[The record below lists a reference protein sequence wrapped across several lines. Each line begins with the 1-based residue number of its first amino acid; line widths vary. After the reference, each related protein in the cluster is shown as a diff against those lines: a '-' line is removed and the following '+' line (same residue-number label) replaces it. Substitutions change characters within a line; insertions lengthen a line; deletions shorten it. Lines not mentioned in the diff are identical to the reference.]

1 MSEIRDQLQRTLG
14 DNYTLER
21 ELGGGGMS
29 RVFVAEETSLGR
41 KVVVKVLP
49 PELAAAV
56 NLERFRREIQLAAK
70 LQHPLIVPVLAA
82 GVSDGLPYYT
92 MPLIEGES
100 LRARLSRAGELPIHD
115 AVRVM
120 RDMLSAL
127 SYAHEHGVVHRDIKP
142 DNVLLTGQHAMV
154 ADFGVAKAISAST
167 NPGSSLTSLG
177 VALGTPAY
185 MSPEQAAAD
194 PTTDHRSDLY
204 SVGAVA
210 YEMLSGQQVFS
221 SRSPQAMLAAHAME
235 APEPLERRR
244 KSVPPLLSALIMR
257 ALEKHAA
264 DRPQSASEMLA
275 ALDAAVTPS
284 GASTTPYTGM
294 MPARKVA
301 ASGRSMVMAMMAAV
315 VLLGLGSSSWYWYR
329 SKQPGVAAA
338 GADSLGAAS
347 SAIGSVAVIPFVNTG
362 GSASDEYF
370 SDGMT
375 DELAHALS
383 RIPKLR
389 VAGRT
394 SSYAFKGKTVAPQ
407 EMGKQLNVAAIV
419 EGSIRRSGDRLRII
433 AQLESAKDGSVIWS
447 DSYESKAKD
456 VFQLQDEFTKAIVT
470 ALTPA
475 LGGSAAAVAA
485 SESRGTDNAAAYDAY
500 LKGRYFFLKRG
511 AENLQRSVDYFAQS
525 IKLDPRFA
533 RAHAG
538 YAMAITTLPFYAHV
552 KNSDSIFT
560 TALASA
566 KRAVELDPNLGDA
579 HLALGDIYSVN
590 DRAPDAEV
598 ELLRAIAL
606 QPNDATS
613 HQWHGDNLE
622 LLANLP
628 AALDEERKA
637 EQLDPLSAV
646 IKVETGYALSMMRD
660 FKGAVQYMHKALEI
674 DPGFIL
680 AKQNLV
686 FMYIFAGFP
695 DSALAMVDA
704 LRKENAPTP
713 SQSVSG
719 TGFGELH
726 GGYASVFAALGRWD
740 EADAERKL
748 TEQSNRDDAK
758 LQVRLVFRDI
768 PGAMDAFLKTTAKSM
783 RGTVYGCDPQFDL
796 LKQDP
801 RFIDRLT
808 RGGMKICP
816 ATTPWP
822 IGPPP
827 HKYAS
832 KVER

>member
-41 KVVVKVLP
+41 KVVIKVLP
-49 PELAAAV
+49 PDLAAAV

-82 GVSDGLPYYT
+82 GVSEGLPYYT
-92 MPLIEGES
+92 MPFIEGES
-100 LRARLSRAGELPIHD
+100 LRARMSRAGELPIHD

-127 SYAHEHGVVHRDIKP
+127 SYAHDHGVVHRDIKP

-194 PTTDHRSDLY
+194 PATDHRSDLY

-210 YEMLSGQQVFS
+210 YEMLSGQQLFS
-221 SRSPQAMLAAHAME
+221 NRSPQAMLAAHAME
-235 APEPLERRR
+235 DPEPLEKRR
-244 KSVPPLLSALIMR
+244 KSVPPMLSAVIMR

-264 DRPQSASEMLA
+264 DRPQSADEMLA
-275 ALDAAVTPS
+275 QLDAAVTPS
-284 GASTTPYTGM
+284 SATTPYTGT

-301 ASGRSMVMAMMAAV
+301 SSGRSTVMAVAAAI
-315 VLLGLGSSSWYWYR
+315 VLLALGSSSWYWYKQ
-329 SKQPGVAAA
+329 KQPTVAAV
-338 GADSLGAAS
+338 GADSLGAING
-347 SAIGSVAVIPFVNTG
+347 AIGSVAVIPFVNTG
-362 GSASDEYF
+362 GNASDEYF

-407 EMGKQLNVAAIV
+407 EMGKVLNVAAIV

-456 VFQLQDEFTKAIVT
+456 VFQLQDEFTKAIVG
-470 ALTPA
+470 ALTPTLA
-475 LGGSAAAVAA
+475 GASASVAA
-485 SESRGTDNAAAYDAY
+485 SESRGTTSGPAYDAY
-500 LKGRYFFLKRG
+500 LKGRFFFLKRG
-511 AENLQRSVDYFAQS
+511 GENLQRSVDYFAQAV
-525 IKLDPRFA
+525 KLDPKFA

-538 YAMAITTLPFYAHV
+538 YAMAITTLPFYASV
-552 KNSDSIFT
+552 KNEDSLFHLG
-560 TALASA
+560 LAAAQRSI
-566 KRAVELDPNLGDA
+566 ELDPNLGDG
-579 HLALGDIYSVN
+579 HLALSDVYSVH
-590 DRAPDAEV
+590 DRTAEA
-598 ELLRAIAL
+598 ETEMLKAIAL
-606 QPNDATS
+606 QPNDATT

-622 LLANLP
+622 LLGNPA
-628 AALDEERKA
+628 AALDEEHRA
-637 EQLDPLSAV
+637 EQLDPLSAI
-646 IKVETGYALSMMRD
+646 IKIETGYAMELTRD
-660 FKGAVQYMHKALEI
+660 FKGAIEYMHKGLEI
-674 DPGFIL
+674 DPSIQL

-686 FMYIFAGFP
+686 PFYIWAGFP
-695 DSALAMVDA
+695 DSALVLLQQQSKEQAQNPSRSLSFNVNQDA
-704 LRKENAPTP
+704 A
-713 SQSVSG
+713 
-719 TGFGELH
+719 
-726 GGYASVFAALGRWD
+726 YAEVYAALGRWD
-740 EADAERKL
+740 EADVYRRRVEA
-748 TEQSNRDDAK
+748 TGDDGSK
-758 LQVRLVFRDI
+758 MGVRIVFRDVS
-768 PGAMDAFLKTTAKSM
+768 GAVDAFEKVTAKSLS
-783 RGTVYGCDPQFDL
+783 GTVYGCDPQFDL
-796 LKQDP
+796 LKQEP
-801 RFIDRLT
+801 RFTARLK
-808 RGGMKICP
+808 RVGMGICP
-816 ATTPWP
+816 ASSPWP
-822 IGPPP
+822 FPVPPP
-827 HKYAS
+827 KYAV
-832 KVER
+832 KK

>member
-1 MSEIRDQLQRTLG
+1 MSDLRGQLQKTLG

-29 RVFVAEETSLGR
+29 RVFVAEENSLGR

-49 PELAAAV
+49 PDLAAAV

-82 GVSDGLPYYT
+82 GVSEGLPYYT

-100 LRARLSRAGELPIHD
+100 LRARISRAGELPIHD

-142 DNVLLTGQHAMV
+142 DNVLLTGQHAVV

-185 MSPEQAAAD
+185 MSPEQGAAD
-194 PTTDHRSDLY
+194 PTTDHRADLY

-221 SRSPQAMLAAHAME
+221 NRSPQAMLAAHAME
-235 APEPLERRR
+235 TPEPIEKRR
-244 KSVPPLLSALIMR
+244 KSVPPLLAALIMR
-257 ALEKHAA
+257 SLEKHAA
-264 DRPQSASEMLA
+264 DRPQSAGEMLA
-275 ALDAAVTPS
+275 QLDAAVTPS
-284 GASTTPYTGM
+284 GASTTPYTGT

-301 ASGRSMVMAMMAAV
+301 PSARSAVMAVMAAF
-315 VLLGLGSSSWYWYR
+315 VLLGLASSSLYWYKH
-329 SKQPGVAAA
+329 KQPVVAGV
-338 GADSLGAAS
+338 GADSVGGPS
-347 SAIGSVAVIPFVNTG
+347 GAIGSVAVIPFVNTG
-362 GSASDEYF
+362 GVASDEYF

-456 VFQLQDEFTKAIVT
+456 VFQLQDEFTKAIVG

-475 LGGSAAAVAA
+475 LSGTTAGVVA
-485 SESRGTDNAAAYDAY
+485 SEGRGTSNAEAYDFY
-500 LKGRYFFLKRG
+500 LKGRYFFLRRG
-511 AENLQRSVDYFAQS
+511 AENLKLSTQNFAS
-525 IKLDPRFA
+525 ALKLDQNFA

-538 YAMAITTLPFYAHV
+538 LAMAAVTLPLYAADV
-552 KNSDSIFT
+552 NKDSLFEVG
-560 TALASA
+560 LKSA
-566 KRAVELDPNLGDA
+566 QRAVALDSALGDA
-579 HLALGDIYSVN
+579 HLALGDVYGVY
-590 DRAPDAEV
+590 DRFSESDAE
-598 ELLRAIAL
+598 LQKAISL

-613 HQWHGDNLE
+613 HQWYGDNLE
-622 LLANLP
+622 MLGDVKG
-628 AALDEERKA
+628 ALDEERKA

-646 IKVETGYALSMMRD
+646 IKVETGYALELMRD
-660 FKGAVQYMHKALEI
+660 YTVAIQYLHKSLDI
-674 DPGFIL
+674 DPGFTL
-680 AKQNLV
+680 AKQDEGSFYL
-686 FMYIFAGFP
+686 FAGFP
-695 DSALAMVDA
+695 DSALVHLEEARKNGDKVPKPRVSATRGLDA
-704 LRKENAPTP
+704 
-713 SQSVSG
+713 
-719 TGFGELH
+719 GFSAVL
-726 GGYASVFAALGRWD
+726 AALGRWD
-740 EADAERKL
+740 EADVYRQRVEASNDDGSKL
-748 TEQSNRDDAK
+748 G
-758 LQVRLVFRDI
+758 VRLVFHDI
-768 PGAMDAFLKTTAKSM
+768 KGATDAFLKVTSKSLNA
-783 RGTVYGCDPQFDL
+783 TVYGCDPQFDL

-801 RFIDRLT
+801 RFVARL
-808 RGGMKICP
+808 RRVGAGICP
-816 ATTPWP
+816 ASTPWP
-822 IGPPP
+822 IPPP
-827 HKYAS
+827 PAKYAA
-832 KVER
+832 KR

>member
-1 MSEIRDQLQRTLG
+1 MSEIRDQLQKTLG

-29 RVFVAEETSLGR
+29 RVFVAEENSLGR

-49 PELAAAV
+49 PDLAAAV

-92 MPLIEGES
+92 MPFIEGES
-100 LRARLSRAGELPIHD
+100 LRAKLSRAGELPVHD

-127 SYAHEHGVVHRDIKP
+127 SYAHERGVVHRDIKP

-194 PTTDHRSDLY
+194 PATDHRSDLY

-221 SRSPQAMLAAHAME
+221 SRSPQAMLAAHATE

-244 KSVPPLLSALIMR
+244 KSVPPLLSALVMR
-257 ALEKHAA
+257 SLEKHAA
-264 DRPQSASEMLA
+264 DRPQSANEMLA
-275 ALDAAVTPS
+275 QLDAAVTPS
-284 GASTTPYTGM
+284 GASTTPYTGT

-301 ASGRSMVMAMMAAV
+301 SSGRSTVMAVAAAV
-315 VLLGLGSSSWYWYR
+315 VLLGLGSSSVYWYKH
-329 SKQPGVAAA
+329 KQPVVPAV
-338 GADSLGAAS
+338 GADSLGAPTG
-347 SAIGSVAVIPFVNTG
+347 AIGSVAVIPFVNTG
-362 GSASDEYF
+362 GNASDEYF

-383 RIPKLR
+383 RIPRLR

-407 EMGKQLNVAAIV
+407 EIGKQLNVAAIV

-433 AQLESAKDGSVIWS
+433 AQLESAKDGSVLWS

-456 VFQLQDEFTKAIVT
+456 VFQLQDEFTKAIVS
-470 ALTPA
+470 ALTPTLA
-475 LGGSAAAVAA
+475 GTTAAVAA
-485 SESRGTDNAAAYDAY
+485 SEGRGTSNAEAYDYY
-500 LKGRYFFLKRG
+500 LKGRYFFLRRG
-511 AENLQRSVDYFAQS
+511 AENLQLATDNFARAL
-525 IKLDPRFA
+525 KLDQNFA

-538 YAMAITTLPFYAHV
+538 FAMAIVTLPFYASGV
-552 KNSDSIFT
+552 NSDSLFEVG
-560 TALASA
+560 LKSA
-566 KRAVELDPNLGDA
+566 QRAVELDSALGDA
-579 HLALGDIYSVN
+579 HLALGDVYDVY
-590 DRAPDAEV
+590 DRFADAEV
-598 ELLRAIAL
+598 ELRKAVAL

-622 LLANLP
+622 VLADVQG
-628 AALDEERKA
+628 ALEEERRA

-646 IKVETGYALSMMRD
+646 IKVESGYALDLARD
-660 FKGAVQYMHKALEI
+660 YKGAIQYMHQALDI
-674 DPGFIL
+674 DPNFAL
-680 AKQNLV
+680 ARQNLAPL
-686 FMYIFAGFP
+686 YLFAGYP
-695 DSALAMVDA
+695 DSTLLMLEEERKRGGKSTSMSLSANTNLDAGFSAAL
-704 LRKENAPTP
+704 
-713 SQSVSG
+713 
-719 TGFGELH
+719 
-726 GGYASVFAALGRWD
+726 AALGRWD
-740 EADAERKL
+740 EADAYRRKV
-748 TEQSNRDDAK
+748 EASNDEGSK
-758 LQVRLVFRDI
+758 LGVRLVFHDVR
-768 PGAMDAFLKTTAKSM
+768 GATDAFLKLTAIRLSA
-783 RGTVYGCDPQFDL
+783 TIYGCDPQFDL

-801 RFIDRLT
+801 RFVERLT
-808 RGGMKICP
+808 RVGAKICP
-816 ATTPWP
+816 ASTPWP
-822 IGPPP
+822 IPPP
-827 HKYAS
+827 PAKYAV
-832 KVER
+832 KK

>member
-82 GVSDGLPYYT
+82 GVSEGLPYYT

-142 DNVLLTGQHAMV
+142 DNVLLTGQHAVV

-221 SRSPQAMLAAHAME
+221 ARSPQAMLAAHAME
-235 APEPLERRR
+235 TPEPLEKRR
-244 KSVPPLLSALIMR
+244 KTVPPLLSAVIMR
-257 ALEKHAA
+257 SLEKHAA
-264 DRPQSASEMLA
+264 DRPQSANEMLA
-275 ALDAAVTPS
+275 QLDAAVTPS
-284 GASTTPYTGM
+284 AATTPYTGT

-301 ASGRSMVMAMMAAV
+301 SSARSTIMAGMAAV
-315 VLLGLGSSSWYWYR
+315 VLLGLGSSSWYWYKH
-329 SKQPGVAAA
+329 KQPVVPGV
-338 GADSLGAAS
+338 GADSLGAATGG
-347 SAIGSVAVIPFVNTG
+347 IGSVAVIPFVNTG
-362 GSASDEYF
+362 GNASDEYF

-433 AQLESAKDGSVIWS
+433 AQLESAKDGSVLWS

-456 VFQLQDEFTKAIVT
+456 VFQLQDEFTKAIVA
-470 ALTPA
+470 ALTPTLA
-475 LGGSAAAVAA
+475 GTTATTVA
-485 SESRGTDNAAAYDAY
+485 SEGRGTSDAEAYDSY
-500 LKGRYFFLKRG
+500 LKGRYFFLRRG
-511 AENLQRSVDYFAQS
+511 AENLRLSSDNFAQA
-525 IKLDPRFA
+525 IKLDPNFA

-538 YAMAITTLPFYAHV
+538 LAMAVVTLPFYASGV
-552 KNSDSIFT
+552 NTDSLFDVG
-560 TALASA
+560 LKSA
-566 KRAVELDPNLGDA
+566 QHAVELDSTLGDA
-579 HLALGDIYSVN
+579 HLALGDVYGVY
-590 DRAPDAEV
+590 DRFVEAES
-598 ELLRAIAL
+598 ELKRAIAL

-622 LLANLP
+622 MIGDPAGALL
-628 AALDEERKA
+628 EEQTA
-637 EQLDPLSAV
+637 ERLDPLSAV
-646 IKVETGYALSMMRD
+646 IKVETGYAMFMLRD
-660 FKGAVQYMHKALEI
+660 FKAAVRYMHKALEI
-674 DPGFIL
+674 DPNFLL
-680 AKQNLV
+680 AKQNLTG
-686 FMYIFAGFP
+686 FYLFAGFP
-695 DSALAMVDA
+695 DSALDQINQLHATLVKNSARSLSAISNEDA
-704 LRKENAPTP
+704 A
-713 SQSVSG
+713 
-719 TGFGELH
+719 
-726 GGYASVFAALGRWD
+726 YAGVYAALGKWD
-740 EADAERKL
+740 VAESYRRRVEENGDEGSKLAVREAFGDV
-748 TEQSNRDDAK
+748 S
-758 LQVRLVFRDI
+758 
-768 PGAMDAFLKTTAKSM
+768 GAVDAFERYTAKTL
-783 RGTVYGCDPQFDL
+783 GATVFGCDPQYDP
-796 LKQDP
+796 LKKDP
-801 RFIDRLT
+801 RFAARLT
-808 RGGMKICP
+808 RVGAKLCP

-822 IGPPP
+822 IPAPPP
-827 HKYAS
+827 KYAV
-832 KVER
+832 KK

>member
-1 MSEIRDQLQRTLG
+1 LSDLRTDLQRVLG
-14 DNYTLER
+14 EAYTIER

-82 GVSDGLPYYT
+82 GVSEGLPYYT
-92 MPLIEGES
+92 MPFIEGET
-100 LRARLSRAGELPIHD
+100 LRARLSRAGELPVHD

-142 DNVLLTGQHAMV
+142 DNVLLTGQHAVV

-194 PTTDHRSDLY
+194 PATDHRSDLY

-210 YEMLSGQQVFS
+210 YEMLSGQQLFS

-235 APEPLERRR
+235 DPEPLEKRR
-244 KSVPPLLSALIMR
+244 KSVPPALSAVIMR
-257 ALEKHAA
+257 SLEKHAA
-264 DRPQSASEMLA
+264 DRPQSANEMLA
-275 ALDAAVTPS
+275 QLDAAVTPS
-284 GASTTPYTGM
+284 SATTPYTGM

-301 ASGRSMVMAMMAAV
+301 SSGRSMIMAMMAAV
-315 VLLGLGSSSWYWYR
+315 VLLGLGSSSWYWYKH
-329 SKQPGVAAA
+329 KQPAVPGV

-347 SAIGSVAVIPFVNTG
+347 GAIGSVAVIPFVNTG
-362 GSASDEYF
+362 GNASDEYF

-383 RIPKLR
+383 RIPRLR

-407 EMGKQLNVAAIV
+407 EMGKVLNVAAIV

-456 VFQLQDEFTKAIVT
+456 VFQLQDEFTKAIVG

-475 LGGSAAAVAA
+475 LAGSTASVAA
-485 SESRGTDNAAAYDAY
+485 SESRGTENAGAYDAY
-500 LKGRYFFLKRG
+500 LKGRYFFLRRG
-511 AENLQRSVDYFAQS
+511 AEGLQKSVDYFAQAVR
-525 IKLDPRFA
+525 LDPKFA

-538 YAMAITTLPFYAHV
+538 YAMAVTTLPFYSTV
-552 KNSDSIFT
+552 EYSDSTFAT
-560 TALASA
+560 GLAAA

-579 HLALGDIYSVN
+579 HLALGDVYSVY
-590 DRAPDAEV
+590 DRPLDAEA
-598 ELLRAIAL
+598 ELIKAIAL

-622 LLANLP
+622 LLANIP
-628 AALDEERKA
+628 AAIEEERKA

-660 FKGAVQYMHKALEI
+660 FNGAIRYMHKALEI
-674 DPGFIL
+674 DPDFKL
-680 AKQNLV
+680 AKQNLEV
-686 FMYIFAGFP
+686 FYLFAGFP
-695 DSALAMVDA
+695 DSSLAILDE
-704 LRKENAPTP
+704 LKKINAPTP
-713 SQSVSG
+713 SQSLSG
-719 TGFGELH
+719 A
-726 GGYASVFAALGRWD
+726 GGRHAMYATVFAALGRWD
-740 EADAERKL
+740 EAEAERKL
-748 TEQSNRDDAK
+748 VEASDHGDAK
-758 LQVRLVFRDI
+758 IQVRILFGDI
-768 PGAMDAFLKTTAKSM
+768 RGAVDAFLKFTEKSTY
-783 RGTVYGCDPQFDL
+783 GTVYGCDPLFDP
-796 LKQDP
+796 LKRDP
-801 RFIDRLT
+801 RFAERLT
-808 RGGMKICP
+808 RTGAKLCP

-822 IGPPP
+822 IPAPPP
-827 HKYAS
+827 KYS
-832 KVER
+832 VKR

>member
-14 DNYTLER
+14 GSYTLER

-49 PELAAAV
+49 PDLAAAV

-82 GVSDGLPYYT
+82 GVSEGLPYYT
-92 MPLIEGES
+92 MPFIEGES
-100 LRARLSRAGELPIHD
+100 LRARMSRAGELPIHD

-194 PTTDHRSDLY
+194 PATDHRSDLY

-235 APEPLERRR
+235 DPEPLEKRR

-264 DRPQSASEMLA
+264 DRPQSADEMLA
-275 ALDAAVTPS
+275 QLDAAVTPS
-284 GASTTPYTGM
+284 AATTPYTGT

-301 ASGRSMVMAMMAAV
+301 SSGRSTVMAAAAAI
-315 VLLGLGSSSWYWYR
+315 VLLALGSSSWYWYKN
-329 SKQPGVAAA
+329 KQPAAPA
-338 GADSLGAAS
+338 VGADSLGAVS
-347 SAIGSVAVIPFVNTG
+347 GAIGSVAVIPFVNTG
-362 GSASDEYF
+362 GNASDEYF

-383 RIPKLR
+383 RIPRLR

-407 EMGKQLNVAAIV
+407 EMGKVLNVAAIV

-433 AQLESAKDGSVIWS
+433 AQLESARDGSVIWS

-456 VFQLQDEFTKAIVT
+456 VFQLQDEFTKAIVS
-470 ALTPA
+470 ALTPTLA
-475 LGGSAAAVAA
+475 GASASVAA
-485 SESRGTDNAAAYDAY
+485 SDSRGTENAAAYDAY
-500 LKGRYFFLKRG
+500 LKGRYFFLRRG
-511 AENLQRSVDYFAQS
+511 AEGLQKSVDYFAQAV
-525 IKLDPRFA
+525 KLDPKFA

-538 YAMAITTLPFYAHV
+538 YAMSITTLPFYASV
-552 KNSDSIFT
+552 TNEDSLFRLG
-560 TALASA
+560 LAA
-566 KRAVELDPNLGDA
+566 AQHAVELDPNLGDA
-579 HLALGDIYSVN
+579 HLALGDVYSVH
-590 DRAPDAEV
+590 DRTSDAEI
-598 ELLRAIAL
+598 EMLKAIAL

-622 LLANLP
+622 MIGNP
-628 AALDEERKA
+628 AAALEEERKA

-646 IKVETGYALSMMRD
+646 IKVEAGYAMTMARD
-660 FKGAVQYMHKALEI
+660 FKGAIEYMHKSLEI
-674 DPGFIL
+674 DPNFEL

-686 FMYIFAGFP
+686 GFYTWGGFP
-695 DSALAMVDA
+695 DSARTLIETM
-704 LRKENAPTP
+704 RKENAQNPTR
-713 SQSVSG
+713 SLSSVTSLDAG
-719 TGFGELH
+719 YTGVL
-726 GGYASVFAALGRWD
+726 AALGRWD
-740 EADAERKL
+740 EADTYRKRV
-748 TEQSNRDDAK
+748 EQTNDDASK
-758 LQVRLVFRDI
+758 LGVRLVFRDVA
-768 PGAMDAFLKTTAKSM
+768 GATEAFLKVTAKSLH
-783 RGTVYGCDPQFDL
+783 GTVYGCDPQFDL

-801 RFIDRLT
+801 RFVAQLKRFGVGL
-808 RGGMKICP
+808 CP

-822 IGPPP
+822 IPAPPP
-827 HKYAS
+827 KYAV
-832 KVER
+832 KK

>member
-14 DNYTLER
+14 GTYTLER

-82 GVSDGLPYYT
+82 GVSEGLPYYT
-92 MPLIEGES
+92 MPLIEGET

-120 RDMLSAL
+120 RDVLSAL

-142 DNVLLTGQHAMV
+142 DNVLLTGQHAVV

-194 PTTDHRSDLY
+194 PATDHRSDLY

-221 SRSPQAMLAAHAME
+221 NRSPQAMLAAHAME
-235 APEPLERRR
+235 TPEPIEKRR
-244 KSVPPLLSALIMR
+244 KSVPPLLAALIMR
-257 ALEKHAA
+257 SLEKHAA
-264 DRPQSASEMLA
+264 DRPQSANEMLA
-275 ALDAAVTPS
+275 QLDAAVTPS

-301 ASGRSMVMAMMAAV
+301 PSGRSMIMAMMAAV
-315 VLLGLGSSSWYWYR
+315 VLLGLGSSSWYWYKR
-329 SKQPGVAAA
+329 KQPVVPGV
-338 GADSLGAAS
+338 GADSLGAGTG
-347 SAIGSVAVIPFVNTG
+347 AIASVAVIPFVNTG
-362 GSASDEYF
+362 GVAADEYF

-383 RIPKLR
+383 RIPRLR

-407 EMGKQLNVAAIV
+407 EIGKQLNVAAIV

-456 VFQLQDEFTKAIVT
+456 VFQLQDEFTKAIVG

-475 LGGSAAAVAA
+475 LGGAAAATVA
-485 SESRGTDNAAAYDAY
+485 SESRGTENQAAYDSY
-500 LKGRYFFLKRG
+500 LRGKFFFARRG
-511 AENLQRSVDYFAQS
+511 AEGLRRAVKYFAEAAAA
-525 IKLDPRFA
+525 DPKFA
-533 RAHAG
+533 RPHVGLSMAYAVMPG
-538 YAMAITTLPFYAHV
+538 YMIV
-552 KNSDSIFT
+552 NDDSIE
-560 TALASA
+560 ALAVKSA
-566 KRAVELDPNLGDA
+566 RTAIELDSTLGDA
-579 HLALGDIYSVN
+579 HLALANALSWSTRLGE
-590 DRAPDAEV
+590 AEV
-598 ELLRAIAL
+598 EFKRAL
-606 QPNDATS
+606 EMQPSDAMT

-622 LLANLP
+622 LRGDPESALA
-628 AALDEERKA
+628 EERRAA
-637 EQLDPLSAV
+637 ELDPLSPV
-646 IKVETGYALSMMRD
+646 IAWEVGYALYLTGR
-660 FKGAVQYMHKALEI
+660 FPEAIATLRKAVEM
-674 DPGFIL
+674 DPTSTL
-680 AKQNLV
+680 TDRLLSTA
-686 FMYIFAGFP
+686 FAFNGQP
-695 DSALAMVDA
+695 DSAVKFAERGFARDPSFPSMGAALLFAYAAANRWSDFDRARSHRGARDQFLAMRFPGDMPAA
-704 LRKENAPTP
+704 LTEFERRTRN
-713 SQSVSG
+713 
-719 TGFGELH
+719 GFG
-726 GGYASVFAALGRWD
+726 GVPFACDPVFNPLKT
-740 EADAERKL
+740 EARFRAVIERFGARVCPVTTAWPIKPR
-748 TEQSNRDDAK
+748 TDNYNRD
-758 LQVRLVFRDI
+758 RT
-768 PGAMDAFLKTTAKSM
+768 GKS
-783 RGTVYGCDPQFDL
+783 
-796 LKQDP
+796 
-801 RFIDRLT
+801 
-808 RGGMKICP
+808 
-816 ATTPWP
+816 
-822 IGPPP
+822 
-827 HKYAS
+827 
-832 KVER
+832 

>member
-14 DNYTLER
+14 GSYTLER

-49 PELAAAV
+49 PDLAAAV

-70 LQHPLIVPVLAA
+70 LQHPHIVPVLAA
-82 GVSDGLPYYT
+82 GVSEGLPYYT
-92 MPLIEGES
+92 MPFIEGES
-100 LRARLSRAGELPIHD
+100 LRAKLSRGGELPIHD
-115 AVRVM
+115 AVRIL
-120 RDMLSAL
+120 RDTLSAL

-142 DNVLLTGQHAMV
+142 DNILLTGGHAVV

-204 SVGAVA
+204 SAGAVA
-210 YEMLSGQQVFS
+210 YEMLSGQQLFS
-221 SRSPQAMLAAHAME
+221 ARSPQAMLAAHAME
-235 APEPLERRR
+235 DPEPLEKRR
-244 KSVPPLLSALIMR
+244 KSVPPQLAAVIMR
-257 ALEKHAA
+257 SLEKHAA
-264 DRPQSASEMLA
+264 DRQQSAAEMLA
-275 ALDAAVTPS
+275 QLDAAVTPS
-284 GASTTPYTGM
+284 AATTPYTGT
-294 MPARKVA
+294 MPARRVA
-301 ASGRSMVMAMMAAV
+301 SSGRSSVMAVAAAI
-315 VLLGLGSSSWYWYR
+315 VLLALGSSSWYWYKN
-329 SKQPGVAAA
+329 KQPSVAAV
-338 GADSLGAAS
+338 GADSLGAING
-347 SAIGSVAVIPFVNTG
+347 AIGSVAVIPFVNTG
-362 GSASDEYF
+362 GNASDEYF

-407 EMGKQLNVAAIV
+407 EMGKVLNVAAIV

-456 VFQLQDEFTKAIVT
+456 VFQLQDEFTKAIVG
-470 ALTPA
+470 ALTPT
-475 LGGSAAAVAA
+475 LGGASASVAA
-485 SESRGTDNAAAYDAY
+485 SESRGTENAAAYDAY
-500 LKGRYFFLKRG
+500 LKGRFFFLKRG
-511 AENLQRSVDYFAQS
+511 GENLQRSVDYFAQA
-525 IKLDPRFA
+525 IKLDPTFA

-538 YAMAITTLPFYAHV
+538 YAMAVTTLPFYADV
-552 KNSDSIFT
+552 KNDDTNFS
-560 TALASA
+560 TALTSA
-566 KRAVELDPNLGDA
+566 RRAIELDPNLGDA
-579 HLALGDIYSVN
+579 HLALGDVYSVY
-590 DRAPDAEV
+590 DRAPDAES
-598 ELLRAIAL
+598 ELQKAIAL

-628 AALDEERKA
+628 AALEEHRKA

-646 IKVETGYALSMMRD
+646 IKVESGYALSMMRD
-660 FKGAVQYMHKALEI
+660 FKGAIQYMHKSLEI
-674 DPGFIL
+674 DPGFTL

-686 FMYIFAGFP
+686 FMYLFAGFP
-695 DSALAMVDA
+695 DSALAVLDE
-704 LRKENAPTP
+704 LKKENAPTP

-719 TGFGELH
+719 SGI
-726 GGYASVFAALGRWD
+726 GGMHAAYATVFAALGRWD
-740 EADAERKL
+740 EADAQRKL
-748 TEQSNRDDAK
+748 AEQSTHEDAK

-768 PGAMDAFLKTTAKSM
+768 PGAMDAFLKVTAKSM
-783 RGTVYGCDPQFDL
+783 RGTVYGCDPQFDP
-796 LKQDP
+796 LKQEP
-801 RFIDRLT
+801 RFIERLA
-808 RGGMKICP
+808 RGGVKICS

-822 IGPPP
+822 IPAPPP
-827 HKYAS
+827 KYAV
-832 KVER
+832 KR